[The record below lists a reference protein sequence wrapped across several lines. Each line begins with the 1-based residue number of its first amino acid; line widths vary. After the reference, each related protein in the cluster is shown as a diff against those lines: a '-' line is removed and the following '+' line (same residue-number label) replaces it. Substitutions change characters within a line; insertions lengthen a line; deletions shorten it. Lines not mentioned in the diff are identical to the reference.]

1 MKKSFAAIGASA
13 IAALSLAACGTNGGS
28 SNREHITAV
37 GSSTVLPFAKLV
49 AEEFARS
56 NPEYPSPIIEST
68 GTGAGFNLFCK
79 GVGAETPDISN
90 ASRRMKPSE
99 FQTCAANGV
108 NEIVEIKVGLDGIAF
123 ASAQGGIDMNLTP
136 EIVYRAIAE
145 RPYGQPQTAQTWS
158 DIDPSLPDTRILVY
172 GPPETSGTFDAL
184 KELVLEVG
192 CDANPEMAQ
201 LKETDEDE
209 HTAICTQVRTD
220 GAFVKQGEQDNLIV
234 QKIEANPQAV
244 GVFGYSYLEENLD
257 KVQGL
262 SMNGVEPTF
271 ENISSFE
278 YLGARPLYIYVKKAH
293 IGAIPGLQEFLNQW
307 QSMWSPD
314 GALSRIGLISTSD
327 EERSAQ
333 AERVSS
339 LAVLTEAELN

>member
-1 MKKSFAAIGASA
+1 MTRPFAALGA
-13 IAALSLAACGTNGGS
+13 IAVASLSLASCGSNGGDAS
-28 SNREHITAV
+28 RDHIFAV

-49 AEEFARS
+49 AEDFSRS
-56 NPEYPSPIIEST
+56 NPEFRSPIIEST

-79 GVGAETPDISN
+79 GVGASTPDISN

-99 FQTCAANGV
+99 FETCKANGV
-108 NEIVEIKVGLDGIAF
+108 NDIVEIQVGMDGIAF
-123 ASAQGGIDMNLTP
+123 ASARGGIDMNLTP

-145 RPYGQPQTAQTWS
+145 RPYGKEQTATNWS
-158 DIDPSLPDTRILVY
+158 DIDPSLPNTRILVY

-192 CDANPEMAQ
+192 CDANPEMEK
-201 LKETDEDE
+201 LKEENEDE
-209 HTAICTQVRTD
+209 HSAVCGQVRTD

-234 QKIEANPQAV
+234 QKIEGNPQAV
-244 GVFGYSYLEENLD
+244 GIFGYSYLEENLD

-262 SMNGVEPTF
+262 SMNGVEPTYD
-271 ENISSFE
+271 NIADFK

-314 GALSRIGLISTSD
+314 GQLTKIGLISAPDADRAAQSD
-327 EERSAQ
+327 
-333 AERVSS
+333 RVKN
-339 LAVLTEAELN
+339 LTVLTESELN